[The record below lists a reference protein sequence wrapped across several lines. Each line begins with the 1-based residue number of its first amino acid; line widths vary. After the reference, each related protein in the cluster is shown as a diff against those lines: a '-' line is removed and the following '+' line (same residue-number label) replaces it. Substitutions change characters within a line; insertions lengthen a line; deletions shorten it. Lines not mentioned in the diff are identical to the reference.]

1 MFERIEQILLS
12 LWIGVNLSGTTL
24 LVLPLIK
31 DSLNLNRGH
40 LVPFIVVLLTE
51 IDFGV
56 LPELGS
62 RLWTNGIVDG
72 DALLSLNKGTSNGT
86 WVIQLNYLHGHLIMP
101 VPAV

>member
-1 MFERIEQILLS
+1 MDWSQPEWNYLTRFAL
-12 LWIGVNLSGTTL
+12 
-24 LVLPLIK
+24 K

-51 IDFGV
+51 FDFGV
-56 LPELGS
+56 LPELRA

-86 WVIQLNYLHGHLIMP
+86 
-101 VPAV
+101 